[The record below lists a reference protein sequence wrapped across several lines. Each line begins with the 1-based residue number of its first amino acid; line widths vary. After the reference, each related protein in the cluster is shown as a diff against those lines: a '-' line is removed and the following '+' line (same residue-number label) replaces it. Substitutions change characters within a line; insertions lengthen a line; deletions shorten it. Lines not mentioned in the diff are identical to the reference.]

1 MHYELEKVYVID
13 SGDILNK
20 YNEDNKDIYKNAFRR
35 VLFNS
40 GINLINEFSLLNDI
54 PKVAVRVK
62 GNIDKRLKG
71 YYYDNDSTIH
81 VILENCSRINPMYSF
96 PGFTSNA
103 TAQGVVVHEY
113 GHYLTSSRFKL
124 FKESLN
130 AIKKRINESCITSYC
145 PDTKEWFAEQL
156 KLFITN
162 PDLLKLIRPNTYKE
176 FCKYWKPLDK
186 GTYMEV
192 LSEFVDEIP
201 DRILHRLEILKR
213 KAGVQ

>member
-13 SGDILNK
+13 SGDILNN
-20 YNEDNKDIYKNAFRR
+20 YNEYNKDIYKNTFRR

-54 PKVAVRVK
+54 PKVTVK
-62 GNIDKRLKG
+62 VQEDSGEGLKG
-71 YYYDNDSTIH
+71 YYYDNSSTLYIL
-81 VILENCSRINPMYSF
+81 LENCSRINPMYSF

-113 GHYLTSSRFKL
+113 GHYLTSGKFKP
-124 FKESLN
+124 FKESLKSV
-130 AIKKRINESCITSYC
+130 KKRINEPCITSYC
-145 PDTKEWFAEQL
+145 SNTKEWFAEQL

-162 PDLLKLIRPNTYKE
+162 PELLKLIRPNTYKE

-213 KAGVQ
+213 KAGV